1 MTILALGVVM
11 WAAVHLFP
19 SIFPDLRERLID
31 AIGAGPY
38 KGVFAADIALSLVL
52 IIWGYR
58 SADWVYVY
66 DPPSWGIHLNN
77 LLMLFAIYLF
87 GVGGARGWLATKL
100 RHPQLTGVIVWA
112 AAHLLANGDQA
123 SVLLFGG
130 MALWAAGM
138 IFMINRRV
146 SVWAPP
152 KARGMRAEIMLM
164 AITLLVYA
172 AIVFIHWIL
181 LGVKPFPG

>member
-11 WAAVHLFP
+11 WAAVHLFA

-38 KGVFAADIALSLVL
+38 KGVFAADIAISLVL

-87 GVGGARGWLATKL
+87 GVGGARGWLATML

-123 SVLLFGG
+123 SVILFGG
-130 MALWAAGM
+130 MAVWAVAEIVIINRKTGAWSPPEPAGM
-138 IFMINRRV
+138 
-146 SVWAPP
+146 A
-152 KARGMRAEIMLM
+152 AEIKL
-164 AITLLVYA
+164 AVITLVIFA
-172 AIVFIHWIL
+172 VIIFAHGWL
-181 LGVKPFPG
+181 LGVRPIPG